1 MNWRKSMADSNLE
14 EKKSLEE
21 RGVVAIESIAKSFE
35 TLEDVILDLDM
46 ESWTERLEWYL
57 NEFYLLAKSKII
69 DSSSDRPE
77 VQVKIKSDK

>member
-1 MNWRKSMADSNLE
+1 MADSNI

-35 TLEDVILDLDM
+35 TLEDVILDLDL

>member
-1 MNWRKSMADSNLE
+1 MADSNI

-35 TLEDVILDLDM
+35 TLEDVILDLDL

-57 NEFYLLAKSKII
+57 NQFYLLAKSKII

>member
-35 TLEDVILDLDM
+35 TLEDVILDLDL

>member
-1 MNWRKSMADSNLE
+1 MNWRKSMADSNI

-35 TLEDVILDLDM
+35 TFEDVILDLDL

>member
-1 MNWRKSMADSNLE
+1 MADSNLE

-35 TLEDVILDLDM
+35 TFEDVILDLDL

-57 NEFYLLAKSKII
+57 NEFYLVAKSKVI
-69 DSSSDRPE
+69 SSETTRPE
-77 VQVKIKSDK
+77 RKVTVKK

>member
-1 MNWRKSMADSNLE
+1 M
-14 EKKSLEE
+14 
-21 RGVVAIESIAKSFE
+21 VAIESIAKSFE
-35 TLEDVILDLDM
+35 TFEDVILDLDL

>member
-1 MNWRKSMADSNLE
+1 MADSNI

-21 RGVVAIESIAKSFE
+21 RGVGAIESIAKSFE
-35 TLEDVILDLDM
+35 TFEDVILDLDL

>member
-1 MNWRKSMADSNLE
+1 MADSNIE

>member
-1 MNWRKSMADSNLE
+1 MNWRKSMADSNI

-35 TLEDVILDLDM
+35 TLEDVILDLDL

>member
-1 MNWRKSMADSNLE
+1 MADSNLE

-35 TLEDVILDLDM
+35 TLEDVILDLDL